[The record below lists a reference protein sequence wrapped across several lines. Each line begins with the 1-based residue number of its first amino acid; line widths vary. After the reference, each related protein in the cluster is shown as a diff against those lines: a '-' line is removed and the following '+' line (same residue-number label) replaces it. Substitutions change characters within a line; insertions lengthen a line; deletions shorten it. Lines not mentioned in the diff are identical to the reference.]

1 MNSKRLIGSHISNS
15 EEARQANDL
24 VIDNRIHPLVSR
36 VDKFENLP
44 RAINAVF
51 NGEVA
56 GKAVVEFD

>member
-15 EEARQANDL
+15 QEARQANDL
-24 VIDNRIHPLVSR
+24 VLDKRIHPLVSR
-36 VDKFENLP
+36 IEKFENLP

-56 GKAVVEFD
+56 GKSVIEFD